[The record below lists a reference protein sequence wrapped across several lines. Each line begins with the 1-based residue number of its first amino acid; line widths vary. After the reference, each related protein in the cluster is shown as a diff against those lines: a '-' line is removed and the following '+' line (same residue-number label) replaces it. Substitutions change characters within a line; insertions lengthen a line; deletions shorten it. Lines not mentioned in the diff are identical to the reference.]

1 MPMNNATTALC
12 SLFCLSLLSACEGQL
27 SVDIQGDPPSVDG
40 KLTLQVDQI
49 TFLHSDGNS
58 ESFDLDETLVFDS
71 NGLSAT
77 NLISGEDLREGIYT
91 EVRLRFVA
99 DDSRYDDDGDSGT
112 DELPIA
118 GSTITAT
125 ADNRTFRMRA
135 DDTESLTLHL
145 ATFASLPAA
154 DSDATEQ
161 ELEPVMQ
168 VIRTA
173 FAYALSVTLNAESAL
188 DTYCADQD
196 DHLPRLYLFD
206 TDDSSSND
214 DLDGGSDDALRVVVA
229 TRANTS
235 TADRIWSLPRVAS
248 GDYRLALSCDDDD
261 PATNE
266 DITFFCAADISVS
279 AAATIA
285 LDAVT
290 DDSSCRD

>member
-1 MPMNNATTALC
+1 MNKTTTVVC
-12 SLFCLSLLSACEGQL
+12 SLFSLALLSACEGQL

-40 KLTLQVDQI
+40 ELSLQVDQI
-49 TFLHSDGNS
+49 TFVHTDGNS

-71 NGLSAT
+71 NGLGST
-77 NLISGEDLREGIYT
+77 NLLSGEDLREGIYT

-99 DDSRYDDDGDSGT
+99 DDSSYDDDGDSGT
-112 DELPIA
+112 DELSIS

-145 ATFASLPAA
+145 ATFASLPST
-154 DSDATEQ
+154 DSDDTEQ
-161 ELEPVMQ
+161 EFEPVMQ
-168 VIRTA
+168 LIRTE
-173 FAYALSVTLNAESAL
+173 FAYALSVTLNADAAL
-188 DTYCADQD
+188 DSYCADQD

-206 TDDSSSND
+206 TDDSASND
-214 DLDGGSDDALRVVVA
+214 DLDGGSDDPLRVVVA
-229 TRANTS
+229 TSANTS
-235 TADRIWSLPRVAS
+235 TADRVWSLPRVAS

-261 PATNE
+261 PASDE

-279 AAATIA
+279 GAGSIA

-290 DDSSCRD
+290 DDNSCSD